1 MGEEVVK
8 KEASREELVKVPGK
22 EGGSNGDGPTMMQR
36 VQELAQ
42 AGEMGNLVLTD
53 KEAEGLYAPIDFEA
67 IQVRPDG
74 LIYLPWT
81 FYSKRLRDTFRMQWA
96 MVAMGEPRTAGELVI
111 WGFYLSVKGQIVG
124 MPAMGECRY
133 QSSNRTMSWGDA
145 VEGAK
150 SNALMR
156 LCKNLGIGLELW
168 DRDFVAKWRGENCEQ
183 KIVDG
188 KMQWMKKAKG
198 AEEKKEGGK

>member
-1 MGEEVVK
+1 MG
-8 KEASREELVKVPGK
+8 EELVKK
-22 EGGSNGDGPTMMQR
+22 EEGLVKLPEKRAEGPTMMER
-36 VQELAQ
+36 VQELAEQ
-42 AGEMGNLVLTD
+42 GKMGNLEISD
-53 KEAEGLYAPIDFEA
+53 KEAETLYAPLDPGL

-81 FYSKRLRDTFRMQWA
+81 FYSRRLRDTFRMQWA

-124 MPAMGECRY
+124 MPAMGECTYR
-133 QSSNRTMSWGDA
+133 SNNRTMSWGDA

-156 LCKNLGIGLELW
+156 LCKALGIGLELW
-168 DRDFVAKWRGENCEQ
+168 DREFVETWRKENAEQ
-183 KIVDG
+183 KIVEG
-188 KMQWMKKAKG
+188 KLQWVKKGRK
-198 AEEKKEGGK
+198 EEEGK

>member
-1 MGEEVVK
+1 MSEEVVK
-8 KEASREELVKVPGK
+8 GEELVRHKEEFVKVPSRD
-22 EGGSNGDGPTMMQR
+22 GGSEAPTMMQR
-36 VQELAQ
+36 VQELAEQ
-42 AGEMGNLVLTD
+42 GKMGNLELTD
-53 KEAEGLYAPIDFEA
+53 KEAETLYAPLDPNL

-81 FYSKRLRDTFRMQWA
+81 FYSRRLRDTFRMQWA

-124 MPAMGECRY
+124 MPAMGECTYR
-133 QSSNRTMSWGDA
+133 SNNRTMSWGDA

-156 LCKNLGIGLELW
+156 LCKALGIGLELW
-168 DRDFVAKWRGENCEQ
+168 DREFGERWKKENAEQ
-183 KIVDG
+183 KIVEG
-188 KMQWMKKAKG
+188 KMIWVKKI
-198 AEEKKEGGK
+198 KKEGGG